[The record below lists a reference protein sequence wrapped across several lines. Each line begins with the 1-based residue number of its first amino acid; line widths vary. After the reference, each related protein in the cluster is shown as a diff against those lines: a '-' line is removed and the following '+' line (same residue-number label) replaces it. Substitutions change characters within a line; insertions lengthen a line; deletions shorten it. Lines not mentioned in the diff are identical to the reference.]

1 MEEKILNLNLSIVPK
16 EDGGKWLRI
25 EELEEPEFVME
36 MLRRQLGIKV
46 GYDDYVAEVKI
57 TDSCESRVE
66 ELLSGGRIFSKIVQ
80 YLPYEAVLRW
90 RKDGDIITL
99 HCSEK
104 NAIIK
109 LCCNQHGEFFE
120 NVVAKLYS

>member
-36 MLRRQLGIKV
+36 TLRRQLGIKV
-46 GYDDYVAEVKI
+46 GYEDYVAEVKI
-57 TDSCESRVE
+57 TGEVE
-66 ELLSGGRIFSKIVQ
+66 ELLDGGRIFSKIAQ
-80 YLPYEAVLRW
+80 YLPYEAVLKW

-104 NAIIK
+104 NTIIK
-109 LCCNQHGEFFE
+109 LCCSQHGEFFE

>member
-1 MEEKILNLNLSIVPK
+1 MEEEKILNLNLSIVPK
-16 EDGGKWLRI
+16 EKGGKWLRI

-36 MLRRQLGIKV
+36 TLRRQLGIKV

-57 TDSCESRVE
+57 TGEIE
-66 ELLSGGRIFSKIVQ
+66 ELLSGGRIFSKIAQ

-90 RKDGDIITL
+90 RKDGDVITL

-104 NAIIK
+104 STIIK
-109 LCCNQHGEFFE
+109 LCCNQGGEFFE
-120 NVVAKLYS
+120 NAVAKL